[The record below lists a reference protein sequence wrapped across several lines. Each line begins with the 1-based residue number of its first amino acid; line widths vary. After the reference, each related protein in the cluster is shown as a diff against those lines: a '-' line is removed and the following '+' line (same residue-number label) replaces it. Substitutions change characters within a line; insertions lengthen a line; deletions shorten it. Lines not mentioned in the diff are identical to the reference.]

1 MVKQG
6 NAAGSTDIR
15 LALILVFK
23 VIFQILFCSV
33 VATFFFFSIT
43 PSILDVPVLV
53 VLTSRYL

>member
-33 VATFFFFSIT
+33 VATFFFSIT

>member
-15 LALILVFK
+15 LALILAFK

-33 VATFFFFSIT
+33 VETLLLFFS
-43 PSILDVPVLV
+43 L
-53 VLTSRYL
+53 LTAYWTSLFLLF

>member
-33 VATFFFFSIT
+33 VETFFFIT
-43 PSILDVPVLV
+43 HSILDVPVLV